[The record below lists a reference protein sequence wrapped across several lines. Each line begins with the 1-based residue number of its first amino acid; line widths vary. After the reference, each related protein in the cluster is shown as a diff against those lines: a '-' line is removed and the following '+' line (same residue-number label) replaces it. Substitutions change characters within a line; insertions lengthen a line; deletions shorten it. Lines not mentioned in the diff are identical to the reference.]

1 MEKIENYAISE
12 EALSEISGGTKI
24 SKSKV
29 KVLKEVCA
37 VTTFFAAVG
46 VTFLCGCF
54 AGEKLKPVETL
65 SDCWKQLNEKKKG

>member
-29 KVLKEVCA
+29 KVLKKVCA
-37 VTTFFAAVG
+37 VTTFFDVAG
-46 VTFLCGCF
+46 VSFLCGCF

-65 SDCWKQLNEKKKG
+65 KDCWEQLNEKKKG

>member
-1 MEKIENYAISE
+1 MEKIENYTISE

-29 KVLKEVCA
+29 KVLKKVCA
-37 VTTFFAAVG
+37 VTTFFAVAG
-46 VTFLCGCF
+46 VSFLCGCF

-65 SDCWKQLNEKKKG
+65 KACWGITE